1 MAKDFVIPA
10 FFDVKRAGIQAFSQ
24 PVEFKAKVTGPPAP
38 GLDTFGAGFAG
49 VTHTGFFAPMWEFQ
63 SFFITLLEVSIS
75 TLLETSRLAFQTS
88 SRPMDFLAINSTLCL
103 IQSFCICA

>member
-38 GLDTFGAGFAG
+38 GLDTSGAGFAG
-49 VTHTGFFAPMWEFQ
+49 VTTIGFLALMWEFPAF
-63 SFFITLLEVSIS
+63 SITLPSI
-75 TLLETSRLAFQTS
+75 RVFF
-88 SRPMDFLAINSTLCL
+88 R
-103 IQSFCICA
+103 